1 MSIDLSQPAPRVRTL
16 EEAQT
21 LIDELWLLLRALA
34 ARNEEQAQLI
44 QRQGTLI
51 EAQARR
57 IEALEEQLRT
67 NSGNSSRPPS
77 ADQSRPARTKKP
89 PGGRKPGGQPGHPG
103 KARALVAIEHV
114 TQVHDCRPGPCCA
127 CGGAVRIAGLCA
139 RHQVIDLPP
148 IQPVVTEYRLY
159 AGVCR
164 RCGRHCEAILPP
176 GVAARVTGPRLLALI
191 GTLTG
196 SYRLS
201 KRLTQGLLADLFGID
216 LSVGA
221 ISQAEAELSAAL
233 APIVHEAHAQVRQAA
248 VVHADETGHKECGV
262 RQWMWLVVAGAV
274 SVFLARV
281 TRSAQAARDAL
292 GTGFAGILV
301 SDRYGAYAWVDAQR
315 RQLCWAHLVRD
326 FTKMAERSGESGRIG
341 DELLALAK
349 CMFGFWYRVRDGT
362 LSRAMFATHMLFLRA
377 QIEAALRRG
386 ADCRHPETAR
396 TCRHILRLRQA
407 LWTFIDTP
415 GVEPTNNL
423 AERTLRSY
431 VIWRKV
437 GFGAQSVRGSR
448 YLERIMT
455 VVGSCRLQGRNL
467 LDFLTR
473 TVQAHWGNGSLPSL
487 VRIDAVAG

>member
-1 MSIDLSQPAPRVRTL
+1 MKIDLSQPAPRVRPL
-16 EEAQT
+16 EEAQA
-21 LIDELWLLLRALA
+21 LIDEMWLLLQALSE
-34 ARNEEQAQLI
+34 RNEEQAQLI
-44 QRQGTLI
+44 QRQGAII

-57 IEALEEQLRT
+57 IETLEEQLRT
-67 NSGNSSRPPS
+67 NSRNSSRPPS
-77 ADQSRPARTKKP
+77 ADQRRHSHTKTS
-89 PGGRKPGGQPGHPG
+89 PGDRKPGGQPGHSG
-103 KARALVAIEHV
+103 KARGLLPPEQV
-114 TQVHDCRPGPCCA
+114 TQTHDCHPDRCPA
-127 CGGAVRIAGLCA
+127 CGSTVRIVGLCA

-164 RCGRHCEAILPP
+164 YCGQHCEASLPP
-176 GVAARVTGPRLLALI
+176 GVGARVTGPRLLALI
-191 GTLTG
+191 GALTG
-196 SYRLS
+196 GYRLS

-233 APIVHEAHAQVRQAA
+233 APIVHEAHAHVQQAP
-248 VVHADETGHKECGV
+248 VVHADETGHKQRGM

-274 SVFLARV
+274 AVFLARAS
-281 TRSAQAARDAL
+281 RSAQAARDAL
-292 GTGFAGILV
+292 GADFAGLLV
-301 SDRYGAYAWVDAQR
+301 SDRYTAYAWVDARR
-315 RQLCWAHLVRD
+315 RQLCWAHLLRD
-326 FTKMAERSGESGRIG
+326 FMKMSERSGVSGRIG

-349 CMFGFWYRVRDGT
+349 RMFGFWYRVRDGT
-362 LSRAMFATHMLFLRA
+362 LSRAMFAIHMLFLRA
-377 QIEAALRRG
+377 QIEAVLQRG
-386 ADCRHPETAR
+386 ADCRHAETAR

-437 GFGAQSVRGSR
+437 GFGAQSARGSR

-467 LDFLTR
+467 LGFLTQA
-473 TVQAHWGNGSLPSL
+473 VQAYWGSGSLPSL
-487 VRIDAVAG
+487 VRVDAVAG

>member
-21 LIDELWLLLRALA
+21 LIDELWLLLRALS

-44 QRQGTLI
+44 QRQGALI

-67 NSGNSSRPPS
+67 NSGNSSQPPS

-103 KARALVAIEHV
+103 KARALLAVEHV
-114 TQVHDCRPGPCCA
+114 THVHDCRPGPCP
-127 CGGAVRIAGLCA
+127 CGGTVRIAGLCA
-139 RHQVIDLPP
+139 RHQAIDLPP
-148 IQPVVTEYRLY
+148 IQPVVSEYRLY

-196 SYRLS
+196 GYRLS

-221 ISQAEAELSAAL
+221 ISQAEVELSAAL
-233 APIVHEAHAQVRQAA
+233 APIVHEAHAHVQQAA
-248 VVHADETGHKECGV
+248 VVHADETGHKERGM
-262 RQWMWLVVAGAV
+262 RQWMWLVVAGTV
-274 SVFLARV
+274 SVFLARAS
-281 TRSAQAARDAL
+281 RSAQAARDAL
-292 GTGFAGILV
+292 GADFAGILV

-326 FTKMAERSGESGRIG
+326 FTKMAERSGASGRIG
-341 DELLALAK
+341 DELLAQAK
-349 CMFGFWYRVRDGT
+349 HMFGFWYRVRDGT
-362 LSRAMFATHMLFLRA
+362 LSRVMFATHMLFLRA
-377 QIEAALRRG
+377 QIEAALQRG
-386 ADCRHPETAR
+386 AGCRHPETAR

-407 LWTFIDTP
+407 LWVFIDTP

-437 GFGAQSVRGSR
+437 GFGAQSARGSR

-467 LDFLTR
+467 LGFLTQA
-473 TVQAHWGNGSLPSL
+473 VQAHWGSASLPSL
-487 VRIDAVAG
+487 VRVDAVAG